1 MLQTIV
7 TIGHVLLAAAIIAL
21 VLFQRGKGADAGAAF
36 GAGASG
42 TVFGS
47 RGTGSFLSRTT
58 AILAVMF
65 FFTSLGLAYLSGQR
79 NEPASVLERA
89 PASQPA
95 DGELPGVLP
104 VPDDTDLPAL
114 PDAPTTDGPTTDAP
128 EQPRPADR

>member
-79 NEPASVLERA
+79 NEPGSVLERA
-89 PASQPA
+89 PASQPGA
-95 DGELPGVLP
+95 GKLPGVLP

-114 PDAPTTDGPTTDAP
+114 PDAPTTDAPRTDEP
-128 EQPRPADR
+128 EQPRPADQ